1 MSEILLLFESFV
13 VVGGRTLLHGTAL
26 ALVTWLICATLLR
39 KARPALHAALWTV
52 VLFKFLVPPIL
63 PGEMALSGLM
73 GSLVRGSLGV
83 GTASSLLVLPAGTG
97 SAGASAGMV
106 TPLAV
111 VESVS
116 WTTMLLAG
124 YLAALL
130 LVAGTALLKTMR
142 TFAELRRLPL
152 AGSELNA
159 LVAQLAA
166 RLGLRRP
173 PRIRVTDRTVSP
185 YVIGLTRPTLVVPSR
200 LLEQIEPA
208 AREALLVHELAHLR
222 RGDLLVRLAQNTAR
236 IVFFFWPPVW
246 WVCTRVEGFT
256 EMVCDQW
263 AVSVSSVQPHLYAR
277 SLLEVVRTI
286 GDSPRASQELAFAY
300 RGKIL
305 EERFRMILKRSKSSS
320 PRLSWLMIPALVVW
334 VSFALG
340 GGAARLV
347 EQEEG
352 EVVKKRVKR
361 VEVIIAGE
369 ETDKTE
375 LLARV
380 VEEIPEADLDGDG
393 ELTVDELKEFSA
405 AQGEEGRHVFIRL
418 ETDGSEP
425 IVIGSPDERDI
436 RRIMVRRWHGATS
449 ESDETMEIHAE
460 AFSGE
465 EGVQEMHRMILERH
479 PEIDLDGDGELSREE
494 MAAHLYEFAGPGRYA
509 FIGEESGVHKS
520 EDHVAIEAHVDT
532 GEEGHDVRKRLIFD
546 VMITSER
553 TADILEHHPEVDV
566 DGDGEASPEEVRQFF
581 SERGESVFIEKKRLA
596 LHAGEGEE
604 TDYSWATEDG
614 RTVRLKVRG
623 FQSDMDTDGDG
634 HISESEARAFF
645 REHSEGRVEG
655 HRVRIH
661 EKHHAADSDGDGE
674 VSEGEMLQYRES
686 LSEKRRQ
693 SFLKKHPDADLDG
706 DGQISKD
713 AAEALARQ
721 LQSKKQDQ

>member
-1 MSEILLLFESFV
+1 MSEILLLLESLV
-13 VVGGRTLLHGTAL
+13 VVGGWTLLHGTAL
-26 ALVTWLICATLLR
+26 ALVTWLICATVLR

-83 GTASSLLVLPAGTG
+83 GTARSLSVLPAGTG

-111 VESVS
+111 AESVS
-116 WTTMLLAG
+116 WTAMLLAG

-130 LVAGTALLKTMR
+130 LVAGTALLKSMR

-173 PRIRVTDRTVSP
+173 PRIRVTDQTVSP

-208 AREALLVHELAHLR
+208 ARKALLAHELAHLR

-236 IVFFFWPPVW
+236 TVFFFWPPVW
-246 WVCTRVEGFT
+246 WVCRRVEGFT

-263 AVSVSSVQPHLYAR
+263 AVAVSSVQPHLYAR

-286 GDSPRASQELAFAY
+286 GDSPRASQELAFAC

-320 PRLSWLMIPALVVW
+320 PKLSWLMIPALVVW

-340 GGAARLV
+340 GGAARPA

-352 EVVKKRVKR
+352 EVIKKRVRR
-361 VEVIIAGE
+361 VEVVNAGE
-369 ETDKTE
+369 KTDRAE

-380 VEEIPEADLDGDG
+380 LVKIPEADLDGDD
-393 ELTVDELKEFSA
+393 ELTVEELKEFSA
-405 AQGEEGRHVFIRL
+405 TQGEEGRHVFIRL
-418 ETDGSEP
+418 QGDGFEP
-425 IVIGSPDERDI
+425 IVIGSPDDGEI
-436 RRIMVRRWHGATS
+436 HQIMVKRRHGSTS
-449 ESDETMEIHAE
+449 DGDETIEIHANR
-460 AFSGE
+460 FFGE
-465 EGVQEMHRMILERH
+465 EGAEEVHRMILEGH

-494 MAAHLYEFAGPGRYA
+494 MAAHLHELAGPGRYA
-509 FIGEESGVHKS
+509 FIGEES
-520 EDHVAIEAHVDT
+520 IEAHVDT
-532 GEEGHDVRKRLIFD
+532 GEEGHDVRKRLMFD
-546 VMITSER
+546 VMIAPDR

-566 DGDGEASPEEVRQFF
+566 DGDGEASPAEVRQFF
-581 SERGESVFIEKKRLA
+581 SERGESGFIEKERLH
-596 LHAGEGEE
+596 LDAGEGEE
-604 TDYSWATEDG
+604 TDYSWTTDDG

-623 FQSDMDTDGDG
+623 FQLDMDTDGDG
-634 HISESEARAFF
+634 HVGESEARAFF
-645 REHSEGRVEG
+645 REHSETGVEG

-661 EKHHAADSDGDGE
+661 KKHHAADSDGDGE
-674 VSEGEMLQYRES
+674 VSEEEMLQYRES

-706 DGQISKD
+706 DGQISK
-713 AAEALARQ
+713 AEAEALARK
-721 LQSKKQDQ
+721 LQSKRQKDNR